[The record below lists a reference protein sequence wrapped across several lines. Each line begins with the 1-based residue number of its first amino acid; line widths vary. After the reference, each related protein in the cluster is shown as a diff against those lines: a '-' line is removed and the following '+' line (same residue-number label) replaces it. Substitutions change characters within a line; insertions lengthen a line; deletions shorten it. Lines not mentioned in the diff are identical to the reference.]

1 MWNKVD
7 KEIGDRLA
15 EALEKSNQSADHD
28 TAPPVQRALAT
39 HRK

>member
-1 MWNKVD
+1 MWTKVD

-15 EALEKSNQSADHD
+15 KALEETNQSADHD
-28 TAPPVQRALAT
+28 TAPPVQMALAA